1 MYDRRIAYFDS
12 MPDQKLVGLL
22 LANDKEAVEYVFFH
36 RCDGMFAHIIHSV
49 FQSQGKK
56 EELITEF
63 YLYLCEND
71 WSRLRKFEFKSAL
84 NTWLTVIAVRF
95 FRKKRLGQTKLVVV
109 EPQLIVETQKNE
121 VDDYDVLQEMS
132 RLELYKAI
140 DRLSKPRE
148 RYALLA
154 NLAGKSAEEIAADMG
169 CTVIAVYNLIKK
181 AKEELRKLLKDKE
194 L

>member
-1 MYDRRIAYFDS
+1 MYDRKIAYFDS
-12 MPDQKLVGLL
+12 MPDRKLVGLL

-36 RCDGMFAHIIHSV
+36 RCKGMFAHIIHSV

-71 WSRLRKFEFKSAL
+71 WSRLRKFEFRSAL

-140 DRLSKPRE
+140 DHLSKPRE

-181 AKEELRKLLKDKE
+181 AKEELRNLLKDKE

>member
-1 MYDRRIAYFDS
+1 M
-12 MPDQKLVGLL
+12 
-22 LANDKEAVEYVFFH
+22 
-36 RCDGMFAHIIHSV
+36 
-49 FQSQGKK
+49 
-56 EELITEF
+56 
-63 YLYLCEND
+63 
-71 WSRLRKFEFKSAL
+71 
-84 NTWLTVIAVRF
+84 
-95 FRKKRLGQTKLVVV
+95 
-109 EPQLIVETQKNE
+109 IVETQKNE